1 MSFSNVADR
10 KLTDASYLGT
20 WSDVGAGRAA
30 GGGGHGGAPRTTGR
44 AARPARPPAWR
55 SWATSAAAVDTIR
68 PHSRPH

>member
-10 KLTDASYLGT
+10 ELTDSAYLGT

-30 GGGGHGGAPRTTGR
+30 DCGGHGGAPRTTGR
-44 AARPARPPAWR
+44 AARQERPPASR
-55 SWATSAAAVDTIR
+55 SWATSAAGVDTSR